1 MIGAAC
7 AHYLA
12 RAGWRVTILEKD
24 RFGRGCSHGNCGYI
38 SPSHVLPLAEP
49 GIVLKTLKWMLKG
62 DAPLYVKPRIDL
74 SLWAWMLRFARR
86 ANHAAMMESARG
98 LLPLLRS
105 TPRLYEELL
114 TSEGLDAE
122 WERTGCWFIY
132 RTAEAM
138 ADYEPTDRLMREE
151 FDTAA
156 ARYDGQQLAAME
168 PALRDDLAGAWLY
181 ESDWHVRP
189 DKLMSGWRSVLER
202 MGVQIREGAK
212 VEGLVVRDGRVVAA
226 RVEEH
231 GTSSD
236 EHRGSKSGR
245 GITASSD
252 KSKLGVRRSMPD
264 APHAF
269 VEIEADAFVIA
280 AGAWTPQFAR
290 ELGARIP
297 IQPGKG
303 YSITMKRPAVCPNR
317 PMIFQEHK
325 VAITPMRSGY
335 RIGSTM
341 EFAGYDATLNRKRLD
356 ALRRGAD
363 LYLREPAGSEVE
375 EEWCGWRPM
384 TWDSR
389 PIIDRSRRFSNVWIA
404 AGHSMLGLTLA
415 PATGKLISELITGE
429 RPHVDP
435 LPYSM
440 SRFE

>member
-1 MIGAAC
+1 MLEIRTTTRPRRAIVVGGGVIGAAC
-7 AHYLA
+7 AYYLA
-12 RAGWRVTILEKD
+12 RGGWRVTILEKD

-62 DAPLYVKPRIDL
+62 DAPLYVKPRIDVG
-74 SLWAWMLRFARR
+74 LWAWMLRFARR
-86 ANHAAMMESARG
+86 ANRDAMMESARG

-114 TSEGLDAE
+114 SSEGLDAE
-122 WERTGCWFIY
+122 WERRGCWFIY
-132 RTAEAM
+132 RSPQAM
-138 ADYEPTDRLMREE
+138 AGYETTDRLMREE

-156 ARYDGQQLAAME
+156 ARYDGRQLAAME
-168 PALRDDLAGAWLY
+168 PALRDDLAGGWLY

-202 MGVQIREGAK
+202 MGVEIREQARVNGF
-212 VEGLVVRDGRVVAA
+212 VSRDGQAVAA
-226 RVEEH
+226 R
-231 GTSSD
+231 TSA
-236 EHRGSKSGR
+236 G
-245 GITASSD
+245 
-252 KSKLGVRRSMPD
+252 
-264 APHAF
+264 
-269 VEIEADAFVIA
+269 EIQGDVFVIA
-280 AGAWTPQFAR
+280 AGAWTPEFAR

-341 EFAGYDATLNRKRLD
+341 EFAGYDATLNRKRID

-363 LYLREPAGSEVE
+363 LYLREPAGGEVE

-389 PIIDRSRRFSNVWIA
+389 PIIDRSGRLANVWIA

-415 PATGKLISELITGE
+415 PATGKLVAQMISGE

-435 LPYSM
+435 SPYSM
-440 SRFE
+440 SRFG